1 MFKILSK
8 NTNKFRE
15 ELNYSRCQIY
25 QYNEDDFRLKF
36 LLSTKLSSMN
46 THKHGN
52 KEKLLIKSFF
62 YLLFEES
69 LNWKSRLYCIDVNAA
84 HCG

>member
-8 NTNKFRE
+8 NTNKLRE
-15 ELNYSRCQIY
+15 ELNYSRCRTY

-36 LLSTKLSSMN
+36 LLSTKLLYSM
-46 THKHGN
+46 THKHRN
-52 KEKLLIKSFF
+52 KEKLLINSFS

-69 LNWKSRLYCIDVNAA
+69 LN
-84 HCG
+84 